1 MKNSA
6 TRTNHDRPAKT
17 SNDEVSGVYDVLDVG
32 EEDPRVG
39 QLARRA
45 LRLRRQGD
53 FRKAA
58 NAYGELTSVEPHA
71 SRWWVLLAT
80 TLATSGR
87 GDEAC
92 KALRQA
98 TYLLRQRG
106 ASARV
111 SSVQALET
119 RIAAGEFSLAAPRSR
134 GLARRRDIA
143 RAA

>member
-6 TRTNHDRPAKT
+6 TRNNQDRSSKS
-17 SNDEVSGVYDVLDVG
+17 SNDEVSGVYDLLDVDD
-32 EEDPRVG
+32 EDPRVG

-45 LRLRRQGD
+45 LRLRRQGE

-87 GDEAC
+87 ADDAR

-106 ASARV
+106 ASARAR
-111 SSVQALET
+111 SVQALED
-119 RIAAGEFSLAAPRSR
+119 RITAGEFSLNAPRSR
-134 GLARRRDIA
+134 GLARRRDLG